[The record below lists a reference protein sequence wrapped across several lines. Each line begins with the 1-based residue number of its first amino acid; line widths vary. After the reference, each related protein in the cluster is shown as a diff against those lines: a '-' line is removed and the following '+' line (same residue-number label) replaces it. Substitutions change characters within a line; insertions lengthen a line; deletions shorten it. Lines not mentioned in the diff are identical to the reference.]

1 MTFYKLTLKP
11 TQEMFLGTGGG
22 SGYSRT
28 SRSFIPGST
37 LLGAIVA
44 RKRLLDPN
52 IEDSDLETHLR
63 GFSVSD
69 AVLKGSEPVPLDR
82 LLCKY
87 PVETCP
93 KNGYGWW
100 AITNGTC
107 KKCEGNLVPSK
118 GERRAP
124 KNTVKRVALSPSEQA
139 KDDRLYERE
148 ALDVRGETLCA
159 FVESDASDV
168 ESKPATYFA
177 LDDNAEQAAPLRV
190 GGARSVAGR
199 VEQAAFEKMQHIGF
213 PTAKWLR
220 LELLTPGVF
229 IDDFGFPTDR
239 PTSECLQRAFGVSG
253 LRVEKA
259 WTRWTTVG
267 GWGTRSGVK
276 PEDAAVIAHSV
287 YLVHHQPEEGAAG
300 PPGDDGPFGVD
311 GVPARMGPVGRHDH
325 AADQTVGVPG
335 QQDVDLPG
343 GQCRGVLVDDGAAE
357 RVGDGA
363 GVPVGALVAG
373 DLVVEREQ
381 LPALLAGKLCGPIQL
396 DVGGGVVL
404 GVHGHGVLL
413 FGWRRRSDVSPV
425 SAAPVS
431 LR

>member
-52 IEDSDLETHLR
+52 IDDSALETHLR

-69 AVLKGSEPVPLDR
+69 AVLKSSETVPLDR

-159 FVESDASDV
+159 FVES
-168 ESKPATYFA
+168 ATGDPKSFLA
-177 LDDNAEQAAPLRV
+177 VDSNDGQRVPLRV

-199 VEQAAFEKMQHIGF
+199 VELSAFEVMQDIGF
-213 PTAKWLR
+213 PTAEWLR

-287 YLVHHQPEEGAAG
+287 YLVHHQPEEG
-300 PPGDDGPFGVD
+300 PDQPKEDPGAVSSSKPSALTSRLGMRTFEGCGWARLEAFPYEALDGIKKLFDDSGQSASQSQEE
-311 GVPARMGPVGRHDH
+311 PA
-325 AADQTVGVPG
+325 
-335 QQDVDLPG
+335 
-343 GQCRGVLVDDGAAE
+343 
-357 RVGDGA
+357 
-363 GVPVGALVAG
+363 
-373 DLVVEREQ
+373 
-381 LPALLAGKLCGPIQL
+381 
-396 DVGGGVVL
+396 
-404 GVHGHGVLL
+404 
-413 FGWRRRSDVSPV
+413 
-425 SAAPVS
+425 
-431 LR
+431 